1 MQDSDYPY
9 TASTYAGKTGA
20 CEVDTSLDVVSLT
33 GYTQIKGET
42 NMANYMLATGPLS
55 VCVAAEVWNTYRSV
69 QHWYHDITST
79 YLFSQVIENEK

>member
-1 MQDSDYPY
+1 M
-9 TASTYAGKTGA
+9 GKTGA

-55 VCVAAEVWNTYRSV
+55 VCVAAEIWNTYR
-69 QHWYHDITST
+69 
-79 YLFSQVIENEK
+79 